1 MESKIEFSVCIND
14 TNFRNRFF
22 LFIDTATIISKI
34 SFLLERQ
41 ITFVLKL
48 LAFGTLKFVE
58 VLLYKTTAISMITS
72 ED

>member
-1 MESKIEFSVCIND
+1 MTQISEID
-14 TNFRNRFF
+14 FF

-48 LAFGTLKFVE
+48 LAFGTLKLE